1 MVLKLRNDPRRRGGE
16 RCSRSRRYAA
26 GSLVVVVVVV
36 VVRGDC
42 LDDAS
47 LHCPALLF
55 SALLFS
61 ALHCS
66 PLLSIALLCSALL
79 VADVAGQ
86 GRGARD
92 VGTIRARL
100 AHDGWHAATVSM
112 AEVTAVHASAIL
124 DVDRRRST
132 WCSRRPVPHAVFP
145 PVTRSRDFI
154 AFVPNWVVPTG
165 LYRANRR
172 IWGAFRSS
180 EPRKPPPR
188 PLIRSNS

>member
-1 MVLKLRNDPRRRGGE
+1 MILGREGGNG
-16 RCSRSRRYAA
+16 AA
-26 GSLVVVVVVV
+26 VAGDTLMGLSWWWWWWWWWWCVVIAWTT
-36 VVRGDC
+36 R
-42 LDDAS
+42 LS
-47 LHCPALLF
+47 IALLC
-55 SALLFS
+55 SALL
-61 ALHCS
+61 CS
-66 PLLSIALLCSALL
+66 SLLSIALHCSALL

-86 GRGARD
+86 GGGARD

-132 WCSRRPVPHAVFP
+132 WCSRRPGSHAVFP